1 MKNLNLLLPIFVV
14 LTMGAFGVSKSEQA
28 SGISWLNQEK
38 LALFSNNN
46 KGICSRENKNEN
58 ISLFV
63 SCAGFLE

>member
-14 LTMGAFGVSKSEQA
+14 LTMGAFGVSKSDQA
-28 SGISWLNQEK
+28 NWAFGLNQEK

-46 KGICSRENKNEN
+46 KGICSLENKNEN